1 MEERIKNS
9 KLWRLLA
16 FVYDIIFILLA
27 AFTVHMMLGLIFIM
41 DSEGFQDYVIYITL
55 ALILVYL
62 LFGELLFKNTLGK
75 YLLGIEVVD
84 AERFARP
91 SLQSF
96 LKRGILKILWP
107 VEGLVLLFSR
117 SKKRL
122 GDLWSDSIVVNKKTN
137 TLKPFVRIIV
147 GIAVIVVLYFSF
159 SVSLGLAAK
168 RTDFYKVGTDY
179 LTASGQVTITG
190 LTSEISQSRDSITFA
205 LPVSIENQRKY
216 AKVYL
221 GKSEGNWIVHRA
233 EFLNG
238 HLGTAFGYS
247 FSSKKR

>member
-75 YLLGIEVVD
+75 YLFGMEVVD
-84 AERFARP
+84 AEGFAKP
-91 SLQSF
+91 SFLSF

-122 GDLWSDSIVVNKKTN
+122 GDLWSDSIVVNKKN
-137 TLKPFVRIIV
+137 NILKPYVRIII
-147 GIAVIVVLYFSF
+147 GIAVIVLLYLSF
-159 SVSLGLAAK
+159 SLSLGLAAK
-168 RTDFYKVGTDY
+168 RTDFYKAGVDY
-179 LTASGQVTITG
+179 LEYSDVIEITG
-190 LTSEISQSRDSITFA
+190 LPSEVMQSRDTVDFSV
-205 LPVSIENQRKY
+205 PVSIENQKRYARIYLARKDG
-216 AKVYL
+216 KWSVY
-221 GKSEGNWIVHRA
+221 KSELLQSSIGSS
-233 EFLNG
+233 
-238 HLGTAFGYS
+238 FGYS
-247 FSSKKR
+247 F

>member
-27 AFTVHMMLGLIFIM
+27 AFTVHMMLGLIFKM
-41 DSEGFQDYVIYITL
+41 DSEGFQGYMIYITL

-75 YLLGIEVVD
+75 YLFGMEVVD
-84 AERFARP
+84 PEGFARP
-91 SLQSF
+91 SLLSF

-122 GDLWSDSIVVNKKTN
+122 GDLWSDSIVVNKKTDL
-137 TLKPFVRIIV
+137 LKPYLRIII
-147 GIAVIVVLYFSF
+147 GIAVIVLLYFSF

-168 RTDFYKVGTDY
+168 RTDFYKAGVDY
-179 LTASGQVTITG
+179 LEYSNVVEITG
-190 LTSEISQSRDSITFA
+190 LPSEVMQSRDTVDFSV
-205 LPVSIENQRKY
+205 PVSIENQKRCARIYLARKDG
-216 AKVYL
+216 KWSVY
-221 GKSEGNWIVHRA
+221 KSELLHSSIGSS
-233 EFLNG
+233 
-238 HLGTAFGYS
+238 FGYS
-247 FSSKKR
+247 F